1 MEEAIKALSVP
12 VIVSIVYGCIDLY
25 KQIINGKEKLMRLIP
40 IIAAFLGAIIGVV
53 AFYVYPSV
61 LVANN
66 IWQAIIMGGAS
77 GLTATGANQVLSS
90 LIRGKI
96 TRMKIKD
103 KGDNLNLLY
112 ANAMLLKLYRERIIS
127 LKVYELALEKCKNKL
142 MN

>member
-12 VIVSIVYGCIDLY
+12 VIVSIVYGCVDLY

-40 IIAAFLGAIIGVV
+40 IIAALLGAIIGVV

-77 GLTATGANQVLSS
+77 GLTATGANQVLKQ
-90 LIRGKI
+90 LNKGK
-96 TRMKIKD
+96 D
-103 KGDNLNLLY
+103 YEDEN
-112 ANAMLLKLYRERIIS
+112 ER
-127 LKVYELALEKCKNKL
+127 
-142 MN
+142 